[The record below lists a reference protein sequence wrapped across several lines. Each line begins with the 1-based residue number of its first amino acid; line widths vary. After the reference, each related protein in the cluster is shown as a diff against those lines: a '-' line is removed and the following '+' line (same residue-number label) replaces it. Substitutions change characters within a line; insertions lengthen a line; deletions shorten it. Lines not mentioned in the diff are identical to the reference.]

1 MSQALDPEFGKLLL
15 HQWFQ
20 TFEESDLSMKE
31 TIICAYELLNKVIIE
46 ITERSGLQFH
56 TMFTRMAFIGTT
68 YQLPPS
74 VLFNLHVIRKEFASW
89 LNTNPENQQH
99 SLSLLKR
106 TGSDLITSVFGCK
119 LSNNQAAKLP
129 SRDIYL
135 KPEWSDTDHIAHAR
149 VELTRIDSDTR
160 LLFGIPRNGTAEVR
174 IRYNV
179 TGKNDQ
185 FISGIEILQ
194 KHFQLPQSIS
204 LIDIEVRDDGT
215 WIPSAMIILPDYL
228 LDVTAVADT
237 LKEDGCHTEGYL
249 LRKYLPLSNSIPILL
264 GNMVN
269 YFLDELVSDPD
280 RSFNELKSGLFKLA
294 PLTFAMM
301 SDSDLRT
308 FFQNLQGHYLTLK
321 NLVKGGFQNH
331 GIIPEKSI
339 LEPTFFS
346 EKYGLQG
353 RLDMFYR
360 GEQHKGAIIELKSG
374 KVFKPNK
381 YGLNQSH
388 YLQTLL
394 YDLLIQSVFDNKLKP
409 TSYILYSAE
418 TDNPLRFAP
427 VVKAQQYEALSARN
441 ELIGIEKQIANLYDE
456 SDPPTCVFQKIKVLD
471 LKGLYGY
478 ILGDVQLFEKTYQ
491 GLSDMEQRY
500 FNAFAGMIS
509 REHILAKVGISG
521 KEGNE
526 GQAALWQKSAQE
538 KEQSFEL
545 MRHLRISLNQ
555 ADAEDPEI
563 VLQHTEQTNPLANF
577 RIGDIVVLYPQP
589 EEGDAGTFDQLIKS
603 TIIAMDHESV
613 TLRLRARQTNLQ
625 HFERH
630 DKWHIEQDL
639 LDSSF
644 MGLSRSL
651 FEFARAPKEKREKIL
666 TLVPPVQPQQL
677 ALDFPSDLTDEQKE
691 ICSKIIAAP
700 DYFLLWGP
708 PGTGKTSKM
717 LHHIV
722 KYLLENS
729 HEKLLLMAY
738 TNRAVDEMCEAI
750 ESIHKD
756 VRSQYLRIGSRYGV
770 RADYQPRL
778 LDTLASGCKTR
789 HELLEMLSAQRIVLG
804 TVASLQGKPE
814 LFSLIQFDRLLVDE
828 ASQIIEPS
836 LAGFMTRFEKV
847 LLIGDHL
854 QLPAVVTQDKS
865 LTAVKSQELL
875 NIGLKDLRDS
885 LFERLYLR
893 CQEKGWDWAYARLSH
908 QGRMHEDIMAFPN
921 QIFYKGGLKIL
932 PLNAD
937 DHFQKKA
944 IGISESRSSYENQL
958 WNYISKKRVN
968 FLPSPIDKT
977 HLHGKINRHEA
988 ELVAELI
995 PLFRSL
1001 YPGKPISIGVITPY
1015 RSQIATILH
1024 TLQLKNID
1032 LGSVQID
1039 TVERFQGAAKD
1050 VVILSLCLNG
1060 KHQLANLVSLSAEGV
1075 DRKFNVA
1082 LTRARQHLVVLGNP
1096 EILQLDERYNAFMEM
1111 YGQKNYPPG

>member
-1 MSQALDPEFGKLLL
+1 MSQALDTEFGKLLL

-20 TFEESDLSMKE
+20 TFEEPEQIRKE
-31 TIICAYELLNKVIIE
+31 ILLKSYELLNKVIIE
-46 ITERSGLQFH
+46 ITDRSGLQFH

-68 YQLPPS
+68 YKLPPA
-74 VLFNLHVIRKEFASW
+74 VLFNLHVIRKDFATW
-89 LNTNPENQQH
+89 LNTNQENQEH
-99 SLSLLKR
+99 YLSLIKR
-106 TGSDLITSVFGCK
+106 TGADLISSVFGCK
-119 LSNNQAAKLP
+119 FSNAQTEKLP
-129 SRDIYL
+129 SRDIYQ
-135 KPEWSDTDHIAHAR
+135 KPEWSDNEHISHAR
-149 VELTRIDSDTR
+149 VELTKIDPEAKI
-160 LLFGIPRNGTAEVR
+160 LYGLPRNGSGEVR

-185 FISGIEILQ
+185 FSGGIEIIQ

-204 LIDIEVRDDGT
+204 LIDIEVRDDGS
-215 WIPSAMIILPDYL
+215 WIPCAIIILPDYL
-228 LDVTAVADT
+228 LDVTAVAET

-249 LRKYLPLSNSIPILL
+249 LRKYLPLSNSMPILL

-269 YFLDELVSDPD
+269 FFLDELVSNPEITFTD
-280 RSFNELKSGLFKLA
+280 LKSRLFKLA
-294 PLTFAMM
+294 PLTFASI
-301 SDSDLRT
+301 SDSDLRS
-308 FFQNLQGHYLTLK
+308 FFQDLHVHFLNLQKLAT
-321 NLVKGGFQNH
+321 GGFQKQ

-360 GEQHKGAIIELKSG
+360 GEKQKGAIIELKSG
-374 KVFKPNK
+374 KIYQPNK

-394 YDLLIQSVFDNKLKP
+394 YDLLIQSVFENKIKP
-409 TSYILYSAE
+409 TSYILYSAVP
-418 TDNPLRFAP
+418 DNPLRFAP

-441 ELIGIEKQIANLYDE
+441 ELIGIEKQISNLTDE
-456 SDPPTCVFQKIKVLD
+456 TDPDTCVFQKLKVLD
-471 LKGLYGY
+471 LKGLYGFT
-478 ILGDVQLFEKTYQ
+478 LRDVQLFEKVYHA
-491 GLSDMEQRY
+491 LSTMERRY

-521 KEGNE
+521 REGTE
-526 GQAALWQKSAQE
+526 GQAALWQKSAHE

-545 MRHLRISLNQ
+545 MRHLKIGLNQ
-555 ADAEDPEI
+555 ADAEDPI
-563 VLQHTEQTNPLANF
+563 VVLHHTELTNPLANF
-577 RIGDIVVLYPQP
+577 RLGDIVVMYPQP
-589 EEGDAGTFDQLIKS
+589 EDDDSGTFDQLIKS
-603 TIIAMDHESV
+603 TIVAKDHESV

-651 FEFARAPKEKREKIL
+651 FEFAKAPKEKRDKIL
-666 TLVPPVQPQQL
+666 TLTPPTQAAEMDLQ
-677 ALDFPSDLTDEQKE
+677 FPDDLTDEQKE
-691 ICSKIIAAP
+691 ICNKIIAAP

-722 KYLLENS
+722 GYLLDNTN
-729 HEKLLLMAY
+729 EKLLLMAY

-750 ESIHKD
+750 ESIHED
-756 VRSQYLRIGSRYGV
+756 VRSMYLRIGSRYGV
-770 RADYQPRL
+770 RSDYQPRL
-778 LDTLASGCKTR
+778 LDTLASACKTR
-789 HELLEMLSAQRIVLG
+789 QELLEMLSSQRIVLG

-814 LFSLIQFDRLLVDE
+814 LFNLIQFDRLLVDE

-836 LAGFMTRFEKV
+836 LAGYMTRFDKV

-865 LTAVKSQELL
+865 LTFVKNEALI

-893 CQEKGWDWAYARLSH
+893 CQAMGWDWAYARLSH
-908 QGRMHEDIMAFPN
+908 QGRMHEEIMAFPN

-932 PLNAD
+932 PLNSE
-937 DHFQKKA
+937 DHFQRKA
-944 IGISESRSSYENQL
+944 IELIDSLDSQENQL
-958 WNYISKKRVN
+958 WNSIISKRVN
-968 FLPSPIDKT
+968 FLQTPIDKT

-988 ELVAELI
+988 ALIAEII
-995 PLFRSL
+995 PLFRQMYQNKS
-1001 YPGKPISIGVITPY
+1001 ISIGVITPY

-1024 TLQLKNID
+1024 TLQSKNID
-1032 LGSVQID
+1032 LSTVQID

-1050 VVILSLCLNG
+1050 IVILSLCLND
-1060 KHQLANLVSLSAEGV
+1060 KHQLTNLVSLSAEGV

-1096 EILQLDERYNAFMEM
+1096 EILKLDERYKAFMEM
-1111 YGQKNYPPG
+1111 YG

>member
-20 TFEESDLSMKE
+20 TFEESDQNLKE
-31 TIICAYELLNKVIIE
+31 SLARSYELLNKVIIE
-46 ITERSGLQFH
+46 ITDRSGLQFH

-68 YQLPPS
+68 FKLPPAL
-74 VLFNLHVIRKEFASW
+74 LFNLHVIRKEISAW
-89 LNTNPENQQH
+89 LNASEEQKQH
-99 SLSLLKR
+99 SLALLKR
-106 TGSDLITSVFGCK
+106 SGADLISSVFGNK
-119 LSNNQAAKLP
+119 LSNVQADKLP
-129 SRDIYL
+129 SRDVYL
-135 KPEWSDTDHIAHAR
+135 KPEWSDTEHIAHAR
-149 VELTRIDSDTR
+149 VELTKIDAETK
-160 LLFGIPRNGTAEVR
+160 LLYGLPRNGSGEVR

-185 FISGIEILQ
+185 FNSGIEILQ

-204 LIDIEVRDDGT
+204 LIDIEVRDDGS
-215 WIPSAMIILPDYL
+215 WIPCAIIILPDYL
-228 LDVTAVADT
+228 LDVTAVAET

-249 LRKYLPLSNSIPILL
+249 LRKYLPLSNSVPILL
-264 GNMVN
+264 GNIVN
-269 YFLDELVSDPD
+269 FFLDELVSDPEK
-280 RSFNELKSGLFKLA
+280 SFSDLKSRLFKLA
-294 PLTFAMM
+294 PLTFATI

-308 FFQNLQGHYLTLK
+308 FFEELQVHYLTLK
-321 NLVKGGFQNH
+321 KLATGGFQSQ

-353 RLDMFYR
+353 RLDMFHR

-374 KVFKPNK
+374 KIFKPNK

-394 YDLLIQSVFDNKLKP
+394 YDLLIQSVFENKIKP
-409 TSYILYSAE
+409 TSYILYSGDP
-418 TDNPLRFAP
+418 DNPLRFAP

-441 ELIGIEKQIANLYDE
+441 ELIGIEKQIANLTDE
-456 SDPPTCVFQKIKVLD
+456 TDPETCVYQKLKVLD
-471 LKGLYGY
+471 LKGLYGFT
-478 ILGDVQLFEKTYQ
+478 LRDVQMFEKVYHS
-491 GLSDMEQRY
+491 LSDMERRY

-521 KEGNE
+521 KEGSE
-526 GQAALWQKSAQE
+526 GQAALWQKSAHE
-538 KEQSFEL
+538 KEQAFEL
-545 MRHLRISLNQ
+545 MRHLRIGLNQ
-555 ADAEDPEI
+555 ADAEDPI
-563 VLQHTEQTNPLANF
+563 VVLHHTELTNPLANF
-577 RIGDIVVLYPQP
+577 RLGDIVVMYPQP
-589 EEGDAGTFDQLIKS
+589 EDEDTGTFDQLIKS
-603 TIIAMDHESV
+603 TIVAMDHESL

-651 FEFARAPKEKREKIL
+651 FEFAHAPKEKREKIL
-666 TLVPPVQPQQL
+666 SLLPPNHTIEVDVQ
-677 ALDFPSDLTDEQKE
+677 FPDDLTEEQKK

-722 KYLLENS
+722 RYLLENTN
-729 HEKLLLMAY
+729 EKLLLMAY

-750 ESIHKD
+750 ESIHAD

-770 RADYQPRL
+770 RTEYQPRL

-789 HELLEMLSAQRIVLG
+789 QELLDMLSQQRIVLG

-814 LFSLIQFDRLLVDE
+814 LFNLIHFDRLLVDE

-865 LTAVKSQELL
+865 STMVKNQELK

-893 CQEKGWDWAYARLSH
+893 SQAMGWDWAYARLSH

-932 PLNAD
+932 PLNSD
-937 DHFQKKA
+937 NHFQKKA
-944 IGISESRSSYENQL
+944 IGVNNNLLNNENQL
-958 WNYISKKRVN
+958 WNSIINKRVN
-968 FLPSPIDKT
+968 FLQTPIDKT

-988 ELVAELI
+988 RLIAELI
-995 PLFRSL
+995 PLFREL
-1001 YPGKPISIGVITPY
+1001 YQDKQISIGVITPY

-1024 TLQLKNID
+1024 TLQNKNIE
-1032 LGSVQID
+1032 LGTVQID

-1050 VVILSLCLNG
+1050 VVILSLCLNN

-1096 EILQLDERYNAFMEM
+1096 EILKLDERYKAFMEM
-1111 YGQKNYPPG
+1111 YG

>member
-1 MSQALDPEFGKLLL
+1 MSQALDPEFGKLLV

-20 TFEESDLSMKE
+20 TFEESDQTLKE
-31 TIICAYELLNKVIIE
+31 TIIGAFDLLNKVIIE

-68 YQLPPS
+68 YKLPPA
-74 VLFNLHVIRKEFASW
+74 VLFNLHVIRKEYPIW
-89 LNTNPENQQH
+89 LKANPEQQQQ

-106 TGSDLITSVFGCK
+106 TGADLITSVFGCK
-119 LSNNQAAKLP
+119 LSNSQADKLP

-135 KPEWSDTDHIAHAR
+135 KPEWSDIEHIAHAR
-149 VELTRIDSDTR
+149 VELTKIDSDAK
-160 LLFGIPRNGTAEVR
+160 LLFGLPRSGSAEVR

-185 FISGIEILQ
+185 FNSCVEILQ
-194 KHFQLPQSIS
+194 KHFKLPQSIS

-215 WIPSAMIILPDYL
+215 WIPSAIVILPDYL

-249 LRKYLPLSNSIPILL
+249 LRKYLPLSNTIPILL
-264 GNMVN
+264 GNIVN
-269 YFLDELVSDPD
+269 FFLDELVSDPEKSFTEL
-280 RSFNELKSGLFKLA
+280 RSSLFKLA

-301 SDSDLRT
+301 NDSDLRT
-308 FFQNLQGHYLTLK
+308 FFQSLQVHFLTLK
-321 NLVKGGFQNH
+321 KLSTGGFQNH

-360 GEQHKGAIIELKSG
+360 GEQQKGAIIELKSG

-394 YDLLIQSVFDNKLKP
+394 YDLLIQSVFENKIKP
-409 TSYILYSAE
+409 TSYILYSGEA
-418 TDNPLRFAP
+418 DNPLRFAP

-441 ELIGIEKQIANLYDE
+441 ELIGIEKQIANLNDE
-456 SDPPTCVFQKIKVLD
+456 TDPATCVFQKIKVLD

-555 ADAEDPEI
+555 ADAQDPI
-563 VLQHTEQTNPLANF
+563 VVLHHTELTNPLANF
-577 RIGDIVVLYPQP
+577 RIGDIVVMYPQP
-589 EEGDAGTFDQLIKS
+589 EEEDTGTFDQLIKS
-603 TIIAMDHESV
+603 TIVAMDHESV

-651 FEFARAPKEKREKIL
+651 FEFARAPKEKRDKIL
-666 TLVPPVQPQQL
+666 TLVPPVQPQEMEIK
-677 ALDFPSDLTDEQKE
+677 FPDDLTEEQKV
-691 ICSKIIAAP
+691 ICNKIIAAP

-722 KYLLENS
+722 RYLLENTN
-729 HEKLLLMAY
+729 EKLLLMAY

-750 ESIHKD
+750 ESIHET

-778 LDTLASGCKTR
+778 LDTLASACKTR
-789 HELLEMLSAQRIVLG
+789 QELLEMLSEQRIVLG

-814 LFSLIQFDRLLVDE
+814 LFNLIQFDRLLVDE

-836 LAGFMTRFEKV
+836 LAGFMTRFDKV

-865 LTAVKSQELL
+865 LTSVKNEELIK
-875 NIGLKDLRDS
+875 IGLKDLRDS

-893 CQEKGWDWAYARLSH
+893 CQVMGWDWAYARLSH
-908 QGRMHEDIMAFPN
+908 QGRMHEEIMAFPN

-932 PLNAD
+932 PLNSE
-937 DHFQKKA
+937 DHFQRKA
-944 IGISESRSSYENQL
+944 IELIDSLDSQENQL
-958 WNYISKKRVN
+958 WNSIISKRVN
-968 FLPSPIDKT
+968 FLQTPIDKT

-988 ELVAELI
+988 ALIAEII
-995 PLFRSL
+995 PLFRQMYQNKS
-1001 YPGKPISIGVITPY
+1001 ISIGVITPY

-1024 TLQLKNID
+1024 TLQSKNID
-1032 LGSVQID
+1032 LSAVQID

-1050 VVILSLCLNG
+1050 IVILSLCLND

-1096 EILQLDERYNAFMEM
+1096 EILKLDERYKAFMEM
-1111 YGQKNYPPG
+1111 YM

>member
-1 MSQALDPEFGKLLL
+1 MSQAIDPEFGKLLI

-20 TFEESDLSMKE
+20 TFEESELNLKE
-31 TIICAYELLNKVIIE
+31 TIARSYELLNKVIIE

-68 YQLPPS
+68 YKLPPA
-74 VLFNLHVIRKEFASW
+74 VLFNLHVIRKEFSNW
-89 LNTNPENQQH
+89 LNANEEQQQH

-106 TGSDLITSVFGCK
+106 TGADLISSVFGNK
-119 LSNNQAAKLP
+119 LSSSEIERLP
-129 SRDIYL
+129 SREIYL
-135 KPEWSDTDHIAHAR
+135 KPEWSDTEHIAHAR
-149 VELTRIDSDTR
+149 VELTKIDTEAK
-160 LLFGIPRNGTAEVR
+160 LLFALPRDGNEEVR

-185 FISGIEILQ
+185 FNSGIEILQ
-194 KHFQLPQSIS
+194 KHFHLPQSLS

-215 WIPSAMIILPDYL
+215 WIPSAIIILPDYL

-264 GNMVN
+264 GNIVN
-269 YFLDELVSDPD
+269 FFLDELVSDPEKTFPD
-280 RSFNELKSGLFKLA
+280 LKSRLFKLA
-294 PLTFAMM
+294 PLTFATI

-308 FFQNLQGHYLTLK
+308 FFQSLQVHFLTLK
-321 NLVKGGFQNH
+321 KLATGGFQSQ

-360 GEQHKGAIIELKSG
+360 GEQQKGAIIELKSG
-374 KVFKPNK
+374 KIFKPNK

-394 YDLLIQSVFDNKLKP
+394 YDLLIQSVFENKIKP
-409 TSYILYSAE
+409 TSYILYSGDP
-418 TDNPLRFAP
+418 DNPLRFAP

-441 ELIGIEKQIANLYDE
+441 ELIGIEKQIANLTDE
-456 SDPPTCVFQKIKVLD
+456 TDPAICVFQKLKVLD

-478 ILGDVQLFEKTYQ
+478 VLGDVQLFEKTYHS
-491 GLSDMEQRY
+491 LSEMEQRY

-521 KEGNE
+521 REGAE
-526 GQAALWQKSAQE
+526 GQAALWQKSAHE

-555 ADAEDPEI
+555 ADAEDPLV
-563 VLQHTEQTNPLANF
+563 VLSHTELTNPLANF
-577 RIGDIVVLYPQP
+577 RLGDIVVMYPQP
-589 EEGDAGTFDQLIKS
+589 EEENSGTFDQLIKS
-603 TIIAMDHESV
+603 TIVAMDHQSV

-651 FEFARAPKEKREKIL
+651 FEFAKASKGKRDKIL
-666 TLVPPVQPQQL
+666 TLVPPVQAQEMRIE
-677 ALDFPSDLTDEQKE
+677 FPDDLTNEQKE
-691 ICSKIIAAP
+691 ICNKIIAAP

-722 KYLLENS
+722 RYLLENTN
-729 HEKLLLMAY
+729 EKLLLMAY

-750 ESIHKD
+750 ESIHKE

-770 RADYQPRL
+770 RAEYQPRL
-778 LDTLASGCKTR
+778 LDTLAAACKTR
-789 HELLEMLSAQRIVLG
+789 QELLDMLSAQRIVLG

-814 LFSLIQFDRLLVDE
+814 LFNLIQFDRLLVDE

-854 QLPAVVTQDKS
+854 QLPAVVTQDKLNTS
-865 LTAVKSQELL
+865 VKNASLL

-893 CQEKGWDWAYARLSH
+893 CQALGWHWAYARLSH

-921 QIFYKGGLKIL
+921 MIFYNGGLKIL
-932 PLNAD
+932 PLDAH
-937 DHFQKKA
+937 DHFQQKSIVSNGNSNFK
-944 IGISESRSSYENQL
+944 ENKL
-958 WNYISKKRVN
+958 WDCISKKRVN
-968 FLPSPIDKT
+968 FLSTPIDKT
-977 HLHGKINRHEA
+977 HLQGKINHHEA
-988 ELVAELI
+988 ALVAELI
-995 PLFRSL
+995 PLFRKL
-1001 YPGKPISIGVITPY
+1001 YEDKPISIGVITPY

-1024 TLQLKNID
+1024 TLQSKKID
-1032 LGSVQID
+1032 LNSVQID

-1050 VVILSLCLNG
+1050 IVILSLCLNG

-1096 EILQLDERYNAFMEM
+1096 DILKLDERYKAFMDM
-1111 YGQKNYPPG
+1111 YA